1 MGDCKTCGVKIAIEC
16 MEEVEQYRELG
27 TPTQILERI
36 GGLGVELGK
45 YHCLGTVE
53 ELQEAREKQV
63 AKKPR
68 ELFRMDGALKGG
80 KCPTCER
87 WINNGRHWM
96 YCECGQKLDWE
107 EGGTSD

>member
-1 MGDCKTCGVKIAIEC
+1 MTVQEAI
-16 MEEVEQYRELG
+16 
-27 TPTQILERI
+27 
-36 GGLGVELGK
+36 K
-45 YHCLGTVE
+45 
-53 ELQEAREKQV
+53 ELQVGYLGDTEEIVQAKHMGISALEKQIP
-63 AKKPR
+63 KKPK